1 MNDDFLNDNDMDNSF
16 VEKKK
21 APILQIFGIII
32 LILLLASGIYY
43 YFVIDNPKTILK
55 TYFNSISSIDN
66 INYPKYI
73 EYSLKVNVDS
83 NDKENEEFYNLLNKL
98 ILNIKYDNNEEYNL
112 YTFNLGYEDK
122 VLPNIKLQTK
132 NNENKIYLLLE
143 DIYDKTIEID
153 LGNEEHKDISK
164 IDKDDIEKEFNNIY
178 DILKEEIKNILEKG
192 EYSKKI
198 EKLDKKIVRKYTI
211 NISKNT
217 LTNAFN
223 NLLNNKDFI
232 TSYTRITNQSEE
244 KVTKEIK
251 NIINNLTDIDFSI
264 YQELINNNI
273 IKYEVSFD
281 NEIITMTYSNN
292 MYTFTY
298 KEDDKVIYT
307 GTITIDRNDS
317 NITTY
322 FNTTYITDKENIKTN
337 IVIKTSDTLNIEL
350 FDTTNS
356 ININDIS
363 DKEMNNILNN
373 ILNND
378 AVKSILNNEEVA
390 NYIKEKNA

>member
-83 NDKENEEFYNLLNKL
+83 NNKENEALCDLLNKL
-98 ILNIKYDNNEEYNL
+98 ILNIKSNNNEEYNS
-112 YTFNLGYEDK
+112 YIFNLGYEDK

-132 NNENKIYLLLE
+132 NNENKIYLL
-143 DIYDKTIEID
+143 
-153 LGNEEHKDISK
+153 
-164 IDKDDIEKEFNNIY
+164 
-178 DILKEEIKNILEKG
+178 KEEIKNILEKG
-192 EYSKKI
+192 EYIKKI

-307 GTITIDRNDS
+307 GTITIDRNDN

-378 AVKSILNNEEVA
+378 AVKSILNNEEVS

>member
-1 MNDDFLNDNDMDNSF
+1 MNDDFFNESNMDNSF

-43 YFVIDNPKTILK
+43 YLVIDNPKTILK
-55 TYFNSISSIDN
+55 TYFNSIPSIDN

-83 NDKENEEFYNLLNKL
+83 NNKENEALCDLLNKL
-98 ILNIKYDNNEEYNL
+98 ILNIKSNNNEEYNS
-112 YTFNLGYEDK
+112 YIFNLGYEDK

-153 LGNEEHKDISK
+153 LGNEEHKDINK
-164 IDKDDIEKEFNNIY
+164 LDKDDIEKEFNNIY

-211 NISKNT
+211 NISKDT
-217 LTNAFN
+217 LTNTFN

-232 TSYTRITNQSEE
+232 TSYTRITNQNEE

-251 NIINNLTDIDFSI
+251 DIINDLTDINFSI
-264 YQELINNNI
+264 YQELINKNI
-273 IKYEVSFD
+273 IKYEITFD

-307 GTITIDRNDS
+307 GTITIDRNDN

-322 FNTTYITDKENIKTN
+322 FNTTYITDNENIKTN

-363 DKEMNNILNN
+363 DKEINNILNN

-378 AVKSILNNEEVA
+378 AVKSILNNEEVS

>member
-1 MNDDFLNDNDMDNSF
+1 MNDDFFNESNMDNSF

-55 TYFNSISSIDN
+55 TYFNSIPSIDN
-66 INYPKYI
+66 INYPKYM

-98 ILNIKYDNNEEYNL
+98 ILNIKYNSNEEDNL

-122 VLPNIKLQTK
+122 VLPSIKLQTK
-132 NNENKIYLLLE
+132 NNDNKMYLLLE
-143 DIYDKTIEID
+143 DIYDKTIELD
-153 LGNEEHKDISK
+153 LDNEEDISK
-164 IDKDDIEKEFNNIY
+164 INRNNIEKEINNIY
-178 DILKEEIKNILEKG
+178 NTLKEEIKTILEKG

-211 NISKNT
+211 NISKDT
-217 LTNAFN
+217 LTNTFN

-232 TSYTRITNQSEE
+232 TSCTKLTDESEE

-251 NIINNLTDIDFSI
+251 DIINDLTNINFSI
-264 YQELINNNI
+264 YQELINKNI
-273 IKYEVSFD
+273 IKYEITFD
-281 NEIITMTYSNN
+281 NEIITVLCSNN
-292 MYTFTY
+292 IYTITY

-350 FDTTNS
+350 LDTTNS

-363 DKEMNNILNN
+363 DKDMNNILNN

-378 AVKSILNNEEVA
+378 AVKSILNNEEVS

>member
-43 YFVIDNPKTILK
+43 YLVIDNPKTILK
-55 TYFNSISSIDN
+55 TYFNSIPSLDN

-83 NDKENEEFYNLLNKL
+83 NNKENEALCDLLNKL
-98 ILNIKYDNNEEYNL
+98 ILNIKSNNSEEYNS
-112 YTFNLGYEDK
+112 YIFNLGYEDK

-132 NNENKIYLLLE
+132 NNENKMYLLLE
-143 DIYDKTIEID
+143 DIYDKTIELD
-153 LGNEEHKDISK
+153 LNNEEYKDINK
-164 IDKDDIEKEFNNIY
+164 LDKDDIKKEFNNIY
-178 DILKEEIKNILEKG
+178 DILKEEIKNILEKE

-211 NISKNT
+211 NISKDT
-217 LTNAFN
+217 LTNTFN

-232 TSYTRITNQSEE
+232 TSYTRITNQNEE

-264 YQELINNNI
+264 YQELINKNI
-273 IKYEVSFD
+273 IKYEITFD

-292 MYTFTY
+292 MYTFNY

-378 AVKSILNNEEVA
+378 AVKSILNNEEVS

>member
-66 INYPKYI
+66 INYPKYM

-83 NDKENEEFYNLLNKL
+83 NNKENEALCDLLNKV
-98 ILNIKYDNNEEYNL
+98 ILNIKSNNNEEYNS
-112 YTFNLGYEDK
+112 YIFNLGYEDK
-122 VLPNIKLQTK
+122 ALPNIKLQTK

-211 NISKNT
+211 NISKDT
-217 LTNAFN
+217 LTNTFN

-232 TSYTRITNQSEE
+232 TSCTKITNQSEE

-251 NIINNLTDIDFSI
+251 DIINDLTDIDFSI
-264 YQELINNNI
+264 YQELINKNI
-273 IKYEVSFD
+273 IKYEITFD

-292 MYTFTY
+292 MYTFNY

-307 GTITIDRNDS
+307 GTITIDRNDN

-378 AVKSILNNEEVA
+378 AVKSILNNEEVS

>member
-66 INYPKYI
+66 INYPKYM
-73 EYSLKVNVDS
+73 EYSLKANVDS
-83 NDKENEEFYNLLNKL
+83 NNKENEALCDLLNKL
-98 ILNIKYDNNEEYNL
+98 ILNIKSNNNEEYNS
-112 YTFNLGYEDK
+112 YIFNLGYEDK

-178 DILKEEIKNILEKG
+178 DILKEEIKNILEKE

-211 NISKNT
+211 NISKDT
-217 LTNAFN
+217 LTNTFN

-232 TSYTRITNQSEE
+232 TSCTKITNQSEE

-251 NIINNLTDIDFSI
+251 DIINDLTDIDFSI
-264 YQELINNNI
+264 YQELINKNI
-273 IKYEVSFD
+273 IKYEITFD

-292 MYTFTY
+292 MYTFNY

-307 GTITIDRNDS
+307 GTITIDKNDN

-356 ININDIS
+356 ININEIS

-378 AVKSILNNEEVA
+378 AVKSILNNEEVS

>member
-21 APILQIFGIII
+21 VPILQIFGIII

-55 TYFNSISSIDN
+55 TYFNSIPSIDN

-83 NDKENEEFYNLLNKL
+83 NNKENEALCDLLNKL
-98 ILNIKYDNNEEYNL
+98 ILNIKSNNNEEYNS
-112 YTFNLGYEDK
+112 YIFNLGYEDK

-211 NISKNT
+211 NISKDT
-217 LTNAFN
+217 LTNTFN

-232 TSYTRITNQSEE
+232 TSCTKITNQSEE

-251 NIINNLTDIDFSI
+251 DIINDLTDINFSI
-264 YQELINNNI
+264 YQELINKNI
-273 IKYEVSFD
+273 IKYEITFD

-307 GTITIDRNDS
+307 GTITIDRNDN
-317 NITTY
+317 NITMY
-322 FNTTYITDKENIKTN
+322 FNTTHITDNENIKTN
-337 IVIKTSDTLNIEL
+337 IIIKTNDTSNIEL
-350 FDTTNS
+350 LDTTNS

-378 AVKSILNNEEVA
+378 AVKSILNNEEVS

>member
-1 MNDDFLNDNDMDNSF
+1 MNDDFFNESNMDNSF

-55 TYFNSISSIDN
+55 TYFNSIPSIDN

-83 NDKENEEFYNLLNKL
+83 NNKENEALCDLLNKL
-98 ILNIKYDNNEEYNL
+98 ILNIKSNNNEEYNS
-112 YTFNLGYEDK
+112 YIFNLGYEDK

-211 NISKNT
+211 NISKDT
-217 LTNAFN
+217 LTNTFN

-232 TSYTRITNQSEE
+232 TSCTKITNQNEE
-244 KVTKEIK
+244 KITKEIK
-251 NIINNLTDIDFSI
+251 DIINDLTDIDFSI
-264 YQELINNNI
+264 YQELINKNI
-273 IKYEVSFD
+273 IKYEITFD

-307 GTITIDRNDS
+307 GTITIDRNDN
-317 NITTY
+317 NITMY
-322 FNTTYITDKENIKTN
+322 FNTTHITDKENIKTN
-337 IVIKTSDTLNIEL
+337 IVIKTSDTSNIEL
-350 FDTTNS
+350 LDTTNS

-378 AVKSILNNEEVA
+378 AVKSILNNEEVS

>member
-1 MNDDFLNDNDMDNSF
+1 MNDDFFNESNMDNSF

-55 TYFNSISSIDN
+55 TYFNSIPSIDN
-66 INYPKYI
+66 INYPKYM

-83 NDKENEEFYNLLNKL
+83 NDKENEEFYNLFNKL
-98 ILNIKYDNNEEYNL
+98 ILNIKYNSNEEYNL

-122 VLPNIKLQTK
+122 VLPSIKLQTK
-132 NNENKIYLLLE
+132 NNDNKMYLLLE
-143 DIYDKTIEID
+143 DIYDKTIELD
-153 LGNEEHKDISK
+153 LDNEEDISK
-164 IDKDDIEKEFNNIY
+164 INRNNIEKEINNIY
-178 DILKEEIKNILEKG
+178 NTLKEEIKTILEKG

-211 NISKNT
+211 NISKDT
-217 LTNAFN
+217 LTNTFN

-232 TSYTRITNQSEE
+232 TSCTKLTDESEE

-251 NIINNLTDIDFSI
+251 DIINDLTDINFSI
-264 YQELINNNI
+264 YQELINKNI
-273 IKYEVSFD
+273 IKYEITFD
-281 NEIITMTYSNN
+281 NEIITVLCSNN
-292 MYTFTY
+292 IYTITY

-307 GTITIDRNDS
+307 GTITIDENDS
-317 NITTY
+317 DTTTY
-322 FNTTYITDKENIKTN
+322 FNTTYIADNENIKTN
-337 IVIKTSDTLNIEL
+337 IVIKTSYTSNIEL
-350 FDTTNS
+350 LDTTNS

-378 AVKSILNNEEVA
+378 AVKSILSYEEVS
-390 NYIKEKNA
+390 NYVTEKIA

>member
-1 MNDDFLNDNDMDNSF
+1 MNDDFFNESNMDNSF

-55 TYFNSISSIDN
+55 TYFNSIPSIDN
-66 INYPKYI
+66 INYPKYM

-83 NDKENEEFYNLLNKL
+83 NNKENEALCDLLNKL
-98 ILNIKYDNNEEYNL
+98 ILNIKSNNSEEYNS
-112 YTFNLGYEDK
+112 YIFNLGYEDK

-211 NISKNT
+211 NISKDT
-217 LTNAFN
+217 LTNTFN

-251 NIINNLTDIDFSI
+251 DIINDLTDIDFSI

-363 DKEMNNILNN
+363 DKDMNNILNN

-378 AVKSILNNEEVA
+378 AVKSILNNEEVS

>member
-55 TYFNSISSIDN
+55 TYFNSIPSIDN
-66 INYPKYI
+66 INYPKYM

-83 NDKENEEFYNLLNKL
+83 NNKENEALCDLLNKL
-98 ILNIKYDNNEEYNL
+98 ILNIKSNNSEEYNS
-112 YTFNLGYEDK
+112 YIFNLGYEDK

-143 DIYDKTIEID
+143 DIYDKTIELD
-153 LGNEEHKDISK
+153 LNNEEYKDINK
-164 IDKDDIEKEFNNIY
+164 LDKDDIEKEFNNIY
-178 DILKEEIKNILEKG
+178 NILKEEIKNILEKG
-192 EYSKKI
+192 EYSKEI

-211 NISKNT
+211 NISKDT
-217 LTNAFN
+217 LTNTFN

-232 TSYTRITNQSEE
+232 TSCTKITNQSEE

-251 NIINNLTDIDFSI
+251 DIINDLTDIDFSI
-264 YQELINNNI
+264 YQELINKNI
-273 IKYEVSFD
+273 IKYEITFD

-292 MYTFTY
+292 MYTFNY

-378 AVKSILNNEEVA
+378 AVKSILNNEEVS

>member
-66 INYPKYI
+66 INYPKYM

-83 NDKENEEFYNLLNKL
+83 NNKENEALCDLLNKL
-98 ILNIKYDNNEEYNL
+98 ILNIKSNNSEEYNS
-112 YTFNLGYEDK
+112 YIFNLGYEDK

-143 DIYDKTIEID
+143 DIYDKTIELD
-153 LGNEEHKDISK
+153 LDNEEDISK
-164 IDKDDIEKEFNNIY
+164 INRNNTEKEFNNIY
-178 DILKEEIKNILEKG
+178 NTLKEEIKTILEKG

-211 NISKNT
+211 NISKDT
-217 LTNAFN
+217 LTNTFN
-223 NLLNNKDFI
+223 DLLNNKDFI
-232 TSYTRITNQSEE
+232 TSCTKITNQNEE

-251 NIINNLTDIDFSI
+251 DIINDLTDIDFSI
-264 YQELINNNI
+264 YQELINKNI
-273 IKYEVSFD
+273 IKYEITFD

-292 MYTFTY
+292 MYTFNY

-307 GTITIDRNDS
+307 GTITIDRNDN

-378 AVKSILNNEEVA
+378 AVKSILNNEEVS

>member
-1 MNDDFLNDNDMDNSF
+1 MNDDFFNESNMDNSF

-55 TYFNSISSIDN
+55 TYFNSIPSIDN
-66 INYPKYI
+66 INYPKYM

-98 ILNIKYDNNEEYNL
+98 ILNIKYNSNEEYNL

-122 VLPNIKLQTK
+122 VLPSIKLQTK
-132 NNENKIYLLLE
+132 NNDNKMYLLLE
-143 DIYDKTIEID
+143 DIYDKIIELD
-153 LGNEEHKDISK
+153 LDNEEDISK
-164 IDKDDIEKEFNNIY
+164 INRNNIEKEINNIY
-178 DILKEEIKNILEKG
+178 NTLKEEIKTILEKG

-211 NISKNT
+211 NISKDT
-217 LTNAFN
+217 LTNTFN
-223 NLLNNKDFI
+223 ALLNNKDFI
-232 TSYTRITNQSEE
+232 TSCTKLTDESED

-251 NIINNLTDIDFSI
+251 DIINDLTDINFSI
-264 YQELINNNI
+264 YQELINKNI
-273 IKYEVSFD
+273 IKYEITFD
-281 NEIITMTYSNN
+281 NEIITVLCSNN
-292 MYTFTY
+292 IYTITY

-307 GTITIDRNDS
+307 GTITIDENDS
-317 NITTY
+317 DTTTY
-322 FNTTYITDKENIKTN
+322 FNTTYIADNENIKTN
-337 IVIKTSDTLNIEL
+337 IIIKTSYTSNIEL
-350 FDTTNS
+350 LDTTNS

-378 AVKSILNNEEVA
+378 AVKSILNYEKVS
-390 NYIKEKNA
+390 NYVTEKIA

>member
-1 MNDDFLNDNDMDNSF
+1 MNDDFFNESNMDNSF

-55 TYFNSISSIDN
+55 TYFNSIPSIDN
-66 INYPKYI
+66 INYPKYM

-98 ILNIKYDNNEEYNL
+98 ILNIKYNSNEEDNL

-122 VLPNIKLQTK
+122 VLPSIKLQTK
-132 NNENKIYLLLE
+132 NNDNKMYLLLE
-143 DIYDKTIEID
+143 DIYDKIIELD
-153 LGNEEHKDISK
+153 LDNEEDISK
-164 IDKDDIEKEFNNIY
+164 INRNNIEKEINNIY
-178 DILKEEIKNILEKG
+178 NTLKEEIKTILEKG

-211 NISKNT
+211 NISKDT
-217 LTNAFN
+217 LTNTFN

-232 TSYTRITNQSEE
+232 TSCTKLTDESEE

-251 NIINNLTDIDFSI
+251 DIINDLTDINFSI
-264 YQELINNNI
+264 YQELINKNI
-273 IKYEVSFD
+273 IKYEITFD
-281 NEIITMTYSNN
+281 NEIITVLCSNN
-292 MYTFTY
+292 IYTITY

-307 GTITIDRNDS
+307 GTITIDENDS
-317 NITTY
+317 DTTTY
-322 FNTTYITDKENIKTN
+322 FNTTYIADNENIKTN
-337 IVIKTSDTLNIEL
+337 IIIKTSYTSNIEL
-350 FDTTNS
+350 LDTTNS

-378 AVKSILNNEEVA
+378 AVKSILSYEEVS
-390 NYIKEKNA
+390 NYVTEKIA

>member
-55 TYFNSISSIDN
+55 TYFNSISNIDN

-83 NDKENEEFYNLLNKL
+83 NNKENESLCDLLNKL
-98 ILNIKYDNNEEYNL
+98 ILNIKSNNSEEYNS
-112 YTFNLGYEDK
+112 YIFNLGYEDK

-211 NISKNT
+211 NISKDT
-217 LTNAFN
+217 LTNTFN

-232 TSYTRITNQSEE
+232 TSCTKITNQNEE

-251 NIINNLTDIDFSI
+251 DIINDLTDIDFSI
-264 YQELINNNI
+264 YQELINKNI
-273 IKYEVSFD
+273 IKYEITFD

-292 MYTFTY
+292 MYTFNY

-378 AVKSILNNEEVA
+378 AVKSILNNEEVS

>member
-66 INYPKYI
+66 INYPKYM

-83 NDKENEEFYNLLNKL
+83 NNKENEALCDLLNKL
-98 ILNIKYDNNEEYNL
+98 ILNIKSNNSEEYNS
-112 YTFNLGYEDK
+112 YIFNLGYEDK

-211 NISKNT
+211 NISKDT
-217 LTNAFN
+217 LTNTFN

-232 TSYTRITNQSEE
+232 TSCAKITNQNEE
-244 KVTKEIK
+244 KITKEIK
-251 NIINNLTDIDFSI
+251 DIINDLTDINFSI
-264 YQELINNNI
+264 YQELINKNI
-273 IKYEVSFD
+273 IKYEITFD

-292 MYTFTY
+292 MYTFNY

-378 AVKSILNNEEVA
+378 AVKSILNNEEVS

>member
-66 INYPKYI
+66 INYPKYM

-83 NDKENEEFYNLLNKL
+83 NNKENEALCDLLNKL
-98 ILNIKYDNNEEYNL
+98 ILNIKSNNSEEYNS
-112 YTFNLGYEDK
+112 YIFNLGYEDK

-153 LGNEEHKDISK
+153 LGNEEHKDINK
-164 IDKDDIEKEFNNIY
+164 LDKDDIEKEFNNIY

-211 NISKNT
+211 NISKDT
-217 LTNAFN
+217 LTNTFN

-232 TSYTRITNQSEE
+232 TSCTKITNQNEE

-251 NIINNLTDIDFSI
+251 DIINDLTDIDFSI
-264 YQELINNNI
+264 YQELINKNI
-273 IKYEVSFD
+273 IKYEITFD

-292 MYTFTY
+292 MYTFNY

-307 GTITIDRNDS
+307 GTITIDRNDN

-378 AVKSILNNEEVA
+378 AVKSILNNEEVS
-390 NYIKEKNA
+390 NYVTEKIA

>member
-1 MNDDFLNDNDMDNSF
+1 MNDDFFNESNMDNSF

-55 TYFNSISSIDN
+55 TYFNSIPSIDN
-66 INYPKYI
+66 INYPKYM

-98 ILNIKYDNNEEYNL
+98 ILNIKYNSNEEYNL

-122 VLPNIKLQTK
+122 VLPSIKLQTK
-132 NNENKIYLLLE
+132 NNDNKMYLLLE
-143 DIYDKTIEID
+143 DIYDKTIELD
-153 LGNEEHKDISK
+153 LDNEEDISK
-164 IDKDDIEKEFNNIY
+164 INRNNIEKEINNIY
-178 DILKEEIKNILEKG
+178 NTLKEEIKTILEKG

-211 NISKNT
+211 NISKDT
-217 LTNAFN
+217 LTNTFN

-232 TSYTRITNQSEE
+232 TSCTKITNQSEE

-251 NIINNLTDIDFSI
+251 DIINDLTDINFSI
-264 YQELINNNI
+264 YQELINKNI
-273 IKYEVSFD
+273 IKYEITFD

-307 GTITIDRNDS
+307 GTITIDRNDN
-317 NITTY
+317 NITMY
-322 FNTTYITDKENIKTN
+322 FNTTHITDKENIKTN
-337 IVIKTSDTLNIEL
+337 IVIKTSDTSNIEL
-350 FDTTNS
+350 LDTTNS

-378 AVKSILNNEEVA
+378 AVKSILNNEEVS

>member
-1 MNDDFLNDNDMDNSF
+1 MNDDFFNESNMDNSF

-55 TYFNSISSIDN
+55 TYFNSIPSIDN
-66 INYPKYI
+66 INYPKYM

-122 VLPNIKLQTK
+122 VLPSIKLQTK
-132 NNENKIYLLLE
+132 NNDNKMYLLLE
-143 DIYDKTIEID
+143 DIYDKTIELD
-153 LGNEEHKDISK
+153 LDNEEDISK
-164 IDKDDIEKEFNNIY
+164 INRNNIEKEINNIY
-178 DILKEEIKNILEKG
+178 NTLKEEIKTILEKG

-211 NISKNT
+211 NISKDT
-217 LTNAFN
+217 LTNTFN

-232 TSYTRITNQSEE
+232 TSCTKLTDESEE

-251 NIINNLTDIDFSI
+251 DIINDLTNINFSI
-264 YQELINNNI
+264 YQELINKNI
-273 IKYEVSFD
+273 IKYEITFD
-281 NEIITMTYSNN
+281 NEIITVLCSNN
-292 MYTFTY
+292 IYTITY

-307 GTITIDRNDS
+307 GTITIDENDS
-317 NITTY
+317 DTTTY
-322 FNTTYITDKENIKTN
+322 FNTTYIADNENIKTN
-337 IVIKTSDTLNIEL
+337 IVIKTSYTSNIEL
-350 FDTTNS
+350 LDTTNS

-363 DKEMNNILNN
+363 DKDMNNILNN

-378 AVKSILNNEEVA
+378 AVKSILNNEEVS
-390 NYIKEKNA
+390 NYVTEKIA

>member
-1 MNDDFLNDNDMDNSF
+1 MQEKDFCR
-16 VEKKK
+16 
-21 APILQIFGIII
+21 
-32 LILLLASGIYY
+32 
-43 YFVIDNPKTILK
+43 
-55 TYFNSISSIDN
+55 SI
-66 INYPKYI
+66 
-73 EYSLKVNVDS
+73 
-83 NDKENEEFYNLLNKL
+83 DKENEALCNLLNKL
-98 ILNIKYDNNEEYNL
+98 ILNIKSNNNEEYNS
-112 YTFNLGYEDK
+112 YIFNLGYEDK
-122 VLPNIKLQTK
+122 ALPNIKLQTK

-178 DILKEEIKNILEKG
+178 DILKEEIKNILENG

-211 NISKNT
+211 NISKDT
-217 LTNAFN
+217 LTNTFN

-232 TSYTRITNQSEE
+232 TSCTKRTNQNEE

-251 NIINNLTDIDFSI
+251 DIINDLTDINFSI

-273 IKYEVSFD
+273 IKHEVSFD

-298 KEDDKVIYT
+298 KEDDKVICT
-307 GTITIDRNDS
+307 GTITIDRNDN

-378 AVKSILNNEEVA
+378 AVKSILNNEEVS

>member
-1 MNDDFLNDNDMDNSF
+1 M
-16 VEKKK
+16 
-21 APILQIFGIII
+21 
-32 LILLLASGIYY
+32 
-43 YFVIDNPKTILK
+43 
-55 TYFNSISSIDN
+55 
-66 INYPKYI
+66 

-83 NDKENEEFYNLLNKL
+83 NNKENEALCDLLNKL
-98 ILNIKYDNNEEYNL
+98 ILNIKSNNSEEYNS
-112 YTFNLGYEDK
+112 YIFNLGYEDK

-211 NISKNT
+211 NISKDT
-217 LTNAFN
+217 LTNTFN

-232 TSYTRITNQSEE
+232 TSCTKITNQNEE
-244 KVTKEIK
+244 KITKEIK
-251 NIINNLTDIDFSI
+251 DIINDLTDINFSI
-264 YQELINNNI
+264 YQELINKNI

-292 MYTFTY
+292 MYTFNY

-307 GTITIDRNDS
+307 GTITIDRNDN

-378 AVKSILNNEEVA
+378 AVKSILNNEEVS

>member
-21 APILQIFGIII
+21 VPILQIFGIII

-43 YFVIDNPKTILK
+43 YFVIGNPKTILK

-112 YTFNLGYEDK
+112 YTVNLGYEDK

-143 DIYDKTIEID
+143 DIYNKTIELD
-153 LGNEEHKDISK
+153 LDNEEDISK
-164 IDKDDIEKEFNNIY
+164 INRYNIEKEFNNIY
-178 DILKEEIKNILEKG
+178 DILKEEIKDILEKG
-192 EYSKKI
+192 KYSKKI

-211 NISKNT
+211 NISKDI
-217 LTNAFN
+217 LTNTFN

-232 TSYTRITNQSEE
+232 TSCTKITNQSEE

-251 NIINNLTDIDFSI
+251 DIINNLTDINFSI
-264 YQELINNNI
+264 YQELINKNI
-273 IKYEVSFD
+273 IKYEVTFD
-281 NEIITMTYSNN
+281 NEIITVLCSNN

-298 KEDDKVIYT
+298 KEDDEVIYT
-307 GTITIDRNDS
+307 STITIDENDS
-317 NITTY
+317 DTTTY
-322 FNTTYITDKENIKTN
+322 FNSTYIADNENIKTN

-363 DKEMNNILNN
+363 NKEMNNILNN

-378 AVKSILNNEEVA
+378 AVKSILNNEEVS

>member
-1 MNDDFLNDNDMDNSF
+1 MDNSF

-66 INYPKYI
+66 INYPKYM

-83 NDKENEEFYNLLNKL
+83 NNKENEALCDLLNKL
-98 ILNIKYDNNEEYNL
+98 ILNIKSNNSEEYNS
-112 YTFNLGYEDK
+112 YIFNLGYEDK

-143 DIYDKTIEID
+143 DIYDKTIELD
-153 LGNEEHKDISK
+153 LDNEEDISK
-164 IDKDDIEKEFNNIY
+164 INRNNTEKEFNNIY
-178 DILKEEIKNILEKG
+178 NTLKEEIKTILEKG

-211 NISKNT
+211 NISKDT
-217 LTNAFN
+217 LTNTFN
-223 NLLNNKDFI
+223 DLLNNKDFI
-232 TSYTRITNQSEE
+232 TSCTKITNQNEE

-251 NIINNLTDIDFSI
+251 DIINDLTDIDFSI
-264 YQELINNNI
+264 YQELINKNI
-273 IKYEVSFD
+273 IKYEITFD

-292 MYTFTY
+292 MYTFNY

-307 GTITIDRNDS
+307 GTITIDRNDN

-378 AVKSILNNEEVA
+378 AVKSILNNEEVS

>member
-1 MNDDFLNDNDMDNSF
+1 MNDDFFNESNMDNSF

-55 TYFNSISSIDN
+55 TYFNSIPSIDN
-66 INYPKYI
+66 INYPKYM
-73 EYSLKVNVDS
+73 EYSIKVNVDS

-98 ILNIKYDNNEEYNL
+98 ILNIKYNSNEEYNL

-122 VLPNIKLQTK
+122 VLPSIKLQTK
-132 NNENKIYLLLE
+132 NNDNKMYLLLE
-143 DIYDKTIEID
+143 DIYDKTIELD
-153 LGNEEHKDISK
+153 LDNEEDISK
-164 IDKDDIEKEFNNIY
+164 INRNNIEKEINNIY
-178 DILKEEIKNILEKG
+178 NTLKEEIKTILEKG

-211 NISKNT
+211 NISKDT
-217 LTNAFN
+217 LTNTFN

-232 TSYTRITNQSEE
+232 TSCTKLTDESEE

-251 NIINNLTDIDFSI
+251 DIINDLTNINFSI
-264 YQELINNNI
+264 YQELINKNI
-273 IKYEVSFD
+273 IKYEITFD
-281 NEIITMTYSNN
+281 NEIITVLCSNN
-292 MYTFTY
+292 IYTITY

-307 GTITIDRNDS
+307 GTITIDENDS
-317 NITTY
+317 DTATY
-322 FNTTYITDKENIKTN
+322 FNTTYIADNENIKTN
-337 IVIKTSDTLNIEL
+337 IVIKTSYTSNIEL
-350 FDTTNS
+350 LDTTNS

-378 AVKSILNNEEVA
+378 AVKSILNNEEVS
-390 NYIKEKNA
+390 NYVTEKIA

>member
-1 MNDDFLNDNDMDNSF
+1 MNDDFFNESNMDNSF

-43 YFVIDNPKTILK
+43 YFVINNPKTILK
-55 TYFNSISSIDN
+55 TYFNSIHSLDN

-73 EYSLKVNVDS
+73 EYSLKVDVDS

-143 DIYDKTIEID
+143 NIYDKTIEID

-178 DILKEEIKNILEKG
+178 DILKEEIKDILEKG

-211 NISKNT
+211 NISKDT
-217 LTNAFN
+217 LTSTFN

-232 TSYTRITNQSEE
+232 TSCTKITNQSEE

-251 NIINNLTDIDFSI
+251 DIINNLTDINFSI
-264 YQELINNNI
+264 YQELINKNI
-273 IKYEVSFD
+273 IKYEITFD
-281 NEIITMTYSNN
+281 NEIITVLCSNN

-307 GTITIDRNDS
+307 GTITIDENDS
-317 NITTY
+317 DTTTY
-322 FNTTYITDKENIKTN
+322 FNTTYIADNENIKTN
-337 IVIKTSDTLNIEL
+337 IVIKTSNTLNIEL
-350 FDTTNS
+350 LDTTNS

-378 AVKSILNNEEVA
+378 AIKSILNYEEVS
-390 NYIKEKNA
+390 NYVTEKIA

>member
-83 NDKENEEFYNLLNKL
+83 NNKENEALCDLLNKL
-98 ILNIKYDNNEEYNL
+98 ILNIKSNNSEEYNS
-112 YTFNLGYEDK
+112 YIFNLGYEDK

-132 NNENKIYLLLE
+132 NSENKIYLLLE

-211 NISKNT
+211 NISKDT
-217 LTNAFN
+217 LTNTFN

-232 TSYTRITNQSEE
+232 ISYTRITNQSEE

-251 NIINNLTDIDFSI
+251 DIINDLTDIDFSI

-273 IKYEVSFD
+273 IKCEVSFD

-292 MYTFTY
+292 MYTFNY

-378 AVKSILNNEEVA
+378 AVKSILNNEEVS
-390 NYIKEKNA
+390 NYIKEKKA

>member
-66 INYPKYI
+66 INYPKYM

-83 NDKENEEFYNLLNKL
+83 NNKENEALCDLLNKL
-98 ILNIKYDNNEEYNL
+98 ILNIKSNNSEEYNS
-112 YTFNLGYEDK
+112 YIFNLGYEDK

-211 NISKNT
+211 NINKDT
-217 LTNAFN
+217 LTNTFN

-232 TSYTRITNQSEE
+232 TSCTKITNQSEE

-251 NIINNLTDIDFSI
+251 DIINDLTDIDFSI
-264 YQELINNNI
+264 YQELINKNI
-273 IKYEVSFD
+273 IKYEITFD

-292 MYTFTY
+292 MYTFNY

-307 GTITIDRNDS
+307 GTITIDRNDN

>member
-1 MNDDFLNDNDMDNSF
+1 MNDDFFNESNMDNSF

-43 YFVIDNPKTILK
+43 YLVIDNPKTILK
-55 TYFNSISSIDN
+55 TYFNSIPSLDN

-83 NDKENEEFYNLLNKL
+83 NNKENEALCDLLNKL
-98 ILNIKYDNNEEYNL
+98 ILNIKSNNNEEYNS
-112 YTFNLGYEDK
+112 YIFNLGYEDK

-153 LGNEEHKDISK
+153 LGNEEHKDINK
-164 IDKDDIEKEFNNIY
+164 LDKDDIEKEFNNIY

-211 NISKNT
+211 NISKDT
-217 LTNAFN
+217 LTNTFN

-232 TSYTRITNQSEE
+232 TSYTRITNQNEE

-251 NIINNLTDIDFSI
+251 DIINDLTDINFSI
-264 YQELINNNI
+264 YQELINKNI
-273 IKYEVSFD
+273 IKYEITFD

-307 GTITIDRNDS
+307 GTITIDRNDN

-363 DKEMNNILNN
+363 DKEINNILNN

-378 AVKSILNNEEVA
+378 AVKSILNNEEVS

>member
-1 MNDDFLNDNDMDNSF
+1 MNDDFFNESNMDNSF

-55 TYFNSISSIDN
+55 TYFNSIPSIDN

-83 NDKENEEFYNLLNKL
+83 NNKENEALCDLLNKL
-98 ILNIKYDNNEEYNL
+98 ILNIKSNNNEEYNS
-112 YTFNLGYEDK
+112 YIFNLGYEDK

-211 NISKNT
+211 NISKDT
-217 LTNAFN
+217 LTNTFN

-232 TSYTRITNQSEE
+232 TSCTKITNQSEE

-251 NIINNLTDIDFSI
+251 DIINDLTDIDFSI
-264 YQELINNNI
+264 YQELINKNI
-273 IKYEVSFD
+273 IKYEITFD
-281 NEIITMTYSNN
+281 NEIITVLYSNN
-292 MYTFTY
+292 IYTITY

-307 GTITIDRNDS
+307 GTITIDENDS
-317 NITTY
+317 DTATY
-322 FNTTYITDKENIKTN
+322 FNTTYIADNENIKTN
-337 IVIKTSDTLNIEL
+337 IVIKTSYTSNIEL
-350 FDTTNS
+350 LDTTNS

-378 AVKSILNNEEVA
+378 AVKSILNNEEVS

>member
-1 MNDDFLNDNDMDNSF
+1 MNDDFFNESNMDNSF

-55 TYFNSISSIDN
+55 TYFNSIPSIDN
-66 INYPKYI
+66 INYPKYM
-73 EYSLKVNVDS
+73 EYSIKVNVDS

-98 ILNIKYDNNEEYNL
+98 ILNIKYNNNEEYNL
-112 YTFNLGYEDK
+112 YTLNLGYEDK
-122 VLPNIKLQTK
+122 VLPSIKLQTK
-132 NNENKIYLLLE
+132 NNDNKMYLLLE
-143 DIYDKTIEID
+143 DIYDKTIELD
-153 LGNEEHKDISK
+153 LNNEEDISK
-164 IDKDDIEKEFNNIY
+164 INRNNIEKEFNNIY
-178 DILKEEIKNILEKG
+178 NTLKEEIKTILEKG

-211 NISKNT
+211 NISKDT
-217 LTNAFN
+217 LTNTFN
-223 NLLNNKDFI
+223 DLLNNKNFI
-232 TSYTRITNQSEE
+232 TSCTKLTNQNEE

-251 NIINNLTDIDFSI
+251 NIINDLTDIDFSI
-264 YQELINNNI
+264 YQELINKNI
-273 IKYEVSFD
+273 IKYEITFD
-281 NEIITMTYSNN
+281 NEIITVLYSNN
-292 MYTFTY
+292 IYTITY

-307 GTITIDRNDS
+307 GTITIDENDS
-317 NITTY
+317 DTTTY
-322 FNTTYITDKENIKTN
+322 FNSTYITDNENIKTN
-337 IVIKTSDTLNIEL
+337 IIIKTNDTLNIEL
-350 FDTTNS
+350 LDTTNS

-378 AVKSILNNEEVA
+378 AVKSILNNEEVS

>member
-1 MNDDFLNDNDMDNSF
+1 MNDDFFNESNMDNSF

-55 TYFNSISSIDN
+55 TYFNSIPSIDN
-66 INYPKYI
+66 INYPKYM

-98 ILNIKYDNNEEYNL
+98 ILNIKYNSNEEYNL

-122 VLPNIKLQTK
+122 VLPSIKLQTK
-132 NNENKIYLLLE
+132 NNDNKMYLLLE
-143 DIYDKTIEID
+143 DIYDKIIELD
-153 LGNEEHKDISK
+153 LDNEEDISK
-164 IDKDDIEKEFNNIY
+164 INRNNIEKEINNIY
-178 DILKEEIKNILEKG
+178 DTLKEEIKNILEKG

-211 NISKNT
+211 NISKDT
-217 LTNAFN
+217 LTNTFN

-232 TSYTRITNQSEE
+232 TSCTKLTDESEE

-251 NIINNLTDIDFSI
+251 DIINDLTDINFSI
-264 YQELINNNI
+264 YQELINKNI
-273 IKYEVSFD
+273 IKYEITFD
-281 NEIITMTYSNN
+281 NEIITVLCSNN
-292 MYTFTY
+292 IYTITY
-298 KEDDKVIYT
+298 KEDEKVIYT
-307 GTITIDRNDS
+307 GTITIDENNSDT
-317 NITTY
+317 TTY
-322 FNTTYITDKENIKTN
+322 FNTTYITDNENIKTN
-337 IVIKTSDTLNIEL
+337 IVIKTSYTSNIEL
-350 FDTTNS
+350 LDTTNS

-378 AVKSILNNEEVA
+378 AVKSILNYEEVS
-390 NYIKEKNA
+390 NYVTEKIA

>member
-66 INYPKYI
+66 INYPKYM

-83 NDKENEEFYNLLNKL
+83 NNKENESLCDLLNKL
-98 ILNIKYDNNEEYNL
+98 ILNIKSNNSEEYNS
-112 YTFNLGYEDK
+112 YIFNLGYEDK

-178 DILKEEIKNILEKG
+178 DVLKEEIKNILEKG

-211 NISKNT
+211 NISKDT
-217 LTNAFN
+217 LTNTFN

-232 TSYTRITNQSEE
+232 TSCTKITNQNEE

-251 NIINNLTDIDFSI
+251 DIINDLTDIDFSI
-264 YQELINNNI
+264 YQELINKNI
-273 IKYEVSFD
+273 IKYEITFD

-292 MYTFTY
+292 MYTFNY

-378 AVKSILNNEEVA
+378 AVKSILNNEEVS

>member
-1 MNDDFLNDNDMDNSF
+1 MNDDFFNESNMDNSF

-66 INYPKYI
+66 INYPKYM

-83 NDKENEEFYNLLNKL
+83 NNKENEALCDLLNKL
-98 ILNIKYDNNEEYNL
+98 ILNIKSNNSEEYNS
-112 YTFNLGYEDK
+112 YIFNLGYEDK

-211 NISKNT
+211 NISKDT
-217 LTNAFN
+217 LTNTFN

-232 TSYTRITNQSEE
+232 TSCTKITNQNEE
-244 KVTKEIK
+244 KITKEIK
-251 NIINNLTDIDFSI
+251 DIINDLTDINFSI
-264 YQELINNNI
+264 YQELINKNI

-292 MYTFTY
+292 MYTFNY

-307 GTITIDRNDS
+307 GTITIDRNDN

-378 AVKSILNNEEVA
+378 AVKSILNNEEVC

>member
-83 NDKENEEFYNLLNKL
+83 NNKENEALCDLLNKL
-98 ILNIKYDNNEEYNL
+98 ILNIKSNNNEEYNS
-112 YTFNLGYEDK
+112 YIFNLGYEDK

-153 LGNEEHKDISK
+153 LSNEEHKDISK

-192 EYSKKI
+192 EYIKKI

-363 DKEMNNILNN
+363 DKEMKNILNN

>member
-1 MNDDFLNDNDMDNSF
+1 MNDDFFNESNMDNSF

-55 TYFNSISSIDN
+55 TYFNSIPSIDN
-66 INYPKYI
+66 INYPKYM
-73 EYSLKVNVDS
+73 EYSIKVNVDS

-98 ILNIKYDNNEEYNL
+98 ILNIKYNNNEEYNL
-112 YTFNLGYEDK
+112 YTLNLGYEDK
-122 VLPNIKLQTK
+122 VLPSIKLQTK
-132 NNENKIYLLLE
+132 NNDNKMYLLLE
-143 DIYDKTIEID
+143 DIYDKTIELD
-153 LGNEEHKDISK
+153 LDNEEDISK
-164 IDKDDIEKEFNNIY
+164 INRNNIEKEINNIY
-178 DILKEEIKNILEKG
+178 NALKEEIKTILEKG

-211 NISKNT
+211 NISKDT
-217 LTNAFN
+217 LTNTFN

-232 TSYTRITNQSEE
+232 TSCTKLTDESEE

-251 NIINNLTDIDFSI
+251 DIINDLTNINFSI
-264 YQELINNNI
+264 YQELINKNI
-273 IKYEVSFD
+273 IKYEITFD
-281 NEIITMTYSNN
+281 NEIITVLYSNN
-292 MYTFTY
+292 IYTITY

-307 GTITIDRNDS
+307 GTITIDENDS
-317 NITTY
+317 DTATY
-322 FNTTYITDKENIKTN
+322 FNTTYIADNENIKTN
-337 IVIKTSDTLNIEL
+337 IVIKTSYTSNIEL
-350 FDTTNS
+350 LDTTNS

-378 AVKSILNNEEVA
+378 AVKSILNYEEVS
-390 NYIKEKNA
+390 NYVTEKIA

>member
-1 MNDDFLNDNDMDNSF
+1 MNDDFFNESNMDNSF

-55 TYFNSISSIDN
+55 TYFNSIPSIDN

-83 NDKENEEFYNLLNKL
+83 NNKENEALCDLLNKL
-98 ILNIKYDNNEEYNL
+98 ILNIKSNNNEEYNS
-112 YTFNLGYEDK
+112 YIFNLGYEDK

-211 NISKNT
+211 NISKDT
-217 LTNAFN
+217 LTNTFN

-232 TSYTRITNQSEE
+232 TSCTKITNQSEE

-251 NIINNLTDIDFSI
+251 DIINDLTDIDFSI
-264 YQELINNNI
+264 YQELINKNI
-273 IKYEVSFD
+273 IKYEITFD
-281 NEIITMTYSNN
+281 NEIITVLYSNN
-292 MYTFTY
+292 IYTITY

-307 GTITIDRNDS
+307 GTITIDENDS
-317 NITTY
+317 DTATY
-322 FNTTYITDKENIKTN
+322 FNTTYIADNENIKTN
-337 IVIKTSDTLNIEL
+337 IVIKTSYTSNIEL
-350 FDTTNS
+350 LDTTNS

-363 DKEMNNILNN
+363 DKEINNILNN

-378 AVKSILNNEEVA
+378 AVKSILNNEEVS

>member
-66 INYPKYI
+66 INYPKYM

-83 NDKENEEFYNLLNKL
+83 NNKENEALCDLLNKL
-98 ILNIKYDNNEEYNL
+98 ILNIKSNNSEEYNS
-112 YTFNLGYEDK
+112 YIFNLGYEDK

-211 NISKNT
+211 NISKDT
-217 LTNAFN
+217 LTNTFN

-232 TSYTRITNQSEE
+232 TSCTKITNQSEE

-251 NIINNLTDIDFSI
+251 DIINDLTDIDFSI
-264 YQELINNNI
+264 YQELINKNI
-273 IKYEVSFD
+273 IKYEITFD

-292 MYTFTY
+292 MYTFNY

-378 AVKSILNNEEVA
+378 AVKSILNNEEVS